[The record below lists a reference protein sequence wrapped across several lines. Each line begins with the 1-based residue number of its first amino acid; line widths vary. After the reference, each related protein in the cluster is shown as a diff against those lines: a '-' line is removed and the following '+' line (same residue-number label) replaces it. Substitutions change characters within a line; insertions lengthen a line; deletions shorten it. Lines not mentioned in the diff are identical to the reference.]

1 MTRAANISP
10 NMLDTADMST
20 KLKRIFRAGFFN
32 FWRNSTVS
40 LASVLVMMVTL
51 LSIGFISFAGAILET
66 SLSELRD
73 KIDINV
79 TFVPTASE
87 EEVLSIKETVES
99 LPEVLLV
106 TYVSREEALEAFKER
121 HKNDQ
126 SILGALDE
134 LGENPLGA
142 VLNIKARDPSQY
154 ASVAQF
160 LEGDDALSDGGVS
173 IVDSI
178 NYFENKTAIDRLT
191 SIISSADKLG
201 FALTLILAVISMLI
215 AFNTIRLTI
224 YIAKDEISV
233 MRLVGASMSYIQG
246 PFVVLGFIYGVV
258 AALLTLIL
266 FLPITYYLA
275 SATESFFGGFNL
287 FSYYLRHFLEL
298 AGIIIVSGIMIGAL
312 SSALAIRKYLK
323 V

>member
-1 MTRAANISP
+1 MENAT
-10 NMLDTADMST
+10 LGT
-20 KLKRIFRAGFFN
+20 KLKRIMKAGFFN
-32 FWRNSTVS
+32 FWRNGTVS

-51 LSIGFISFAGAILET
+51 LSIGVISLAGAVLDT
-66 SLSELRD
+66 SLAELRD

-87 EEVLSIKETVES
+87 EEVLEIKQDLDS

-106 TYVSREEALEAFKER
+106 TYVSRDEALEAFKER

-126 SILGALDE
+126 SILAALDE

-154 ASVAQF
+154 ASVAEF
-160 LEGDDALSDGGVS
+160 LESDGTLSQSGVP
-173 IVDSI
+173 IIDRI
-178 NYFENKTAIDRLT
+178 NYFENKVAIDRLT
-191 SIISSADKLG
+191 QIISSADKLG
-201 FALTLILAVISMLI
+201 FASTLILAIISMLI

-246 PFVVLGFIYGVV
+246 PFVVVGIIYGVV
-258 AALLTLIL
+258 AGLITLIL
-266 FLPITYYLA
+266 FLPITYWLGT
-275 SATESFFGGFNL
+275 ATESFFAGFNL
-287 FSYYLRHFLEL
+287 FSYYLRHLPEIAL
-298 AGIIIVSGIMIGAL
+298 IIMISGIMIGAL

-323 V
+323 I